1 MTTSKLREMLLQLP
15 GLNLPERSEYV
26 AWAQLVQLTSIE
38 SADVAELVDLGWI
51 SPKKTGADEYLFRL
65 KDVYRI
71 HKLMRLVNDLDVNF
85 NSGSIIVDLLERIE
99 ELETEVEELKRLI

>member
-1 MTTSKLREMLLQLP
+1 MTTKKLQEMMMRLP

-38 SADVAELVDLGWI
+38 PADMSELVDLGWI
-51 SPKKTGADEYLFRL
+51 SPKRTGAEEYLFRL

-71 HKLMRLVNDLDVNF
+71 HKLMRLVHDLEV
-85 NSGSIIVDLLERIE
+85 SVYGGSIIVDLMEKIE
-99 ELETEVEELKRLI
+99 ELETEVEELRRLV